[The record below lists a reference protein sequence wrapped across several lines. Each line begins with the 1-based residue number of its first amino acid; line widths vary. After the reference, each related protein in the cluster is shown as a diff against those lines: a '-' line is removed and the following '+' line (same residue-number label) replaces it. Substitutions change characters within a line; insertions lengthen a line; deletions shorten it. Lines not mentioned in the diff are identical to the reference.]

1 MAKTSPRRR
10 SAVIT
15 ETAETSHTDEVEALV
30 HEAHLDQA
38 EVHLEGADPSTYRR
52 FDPRRITAPGP
63 LFPLVVLFGLNAVDE
78 LDRTAYGVLI
88 PEIRDWFGLSLTAL
102 GFLTAALTPM
112 SLLLE
117 LPIAYY
123 ADRRNRVRMAIAGAS
138 IWAGFSVLTGLAWNI
153 ASLVVA
159 RLGASIG
166 RLFNATHNSLLS
178 DYYPSSSRVK
188 VFYAHSLANRLG
200 QIVSPLAAGALATV
214 FAWRTPFVLFAIP
227 TMLFVFLAMRLRE
240 PKRGTHERLEAGA
253 DKETAQ
259 IEDDPPGFAETFR
272 ILFQSRTAKRIYY
285 ALPFWTVSFFGLA
298 TFTSVFFNDE
308 YNVGPLVRGVLF
320 AASDVMGIVALFVG
334 GRIVQR
340 MVIRSPAF
348 AMKVVGFSAVG
359 VATGI
364 VIMAISPALPIA
376 IIGYMFAAFMG
387 ALLLPGALAVIS
399 LVIPP
404 HMRTLGFATGNLWL
418 LLGAPLIPIV
428 FAIGD
433 SAGVRVGLL
442 MSVPTYLFGAF
453 LFSSAGWTIEHDIER
468 VRLSARAQ
476 AEMFKSR
483 QEGTG
488 KLLICRDLDVA
499 YDGVQVLFKV
509 DFDVD
514 DGEIVALLGTN
525 GAGKSTLLKAISGL
539 IPSTGGTALFDGR
552 VITNADPV
560 QVARLG
566 IAQIPGGRAVFPTLT
581 VEENIRIAGW
591 MHRGDEEHVK
601 EATDRILDE
610 FPVLRDRWLQ
620 KAGDLSG
627 GEQQMLSLAQAFLS
641 RPKLLLID
649 ELTLGLAPTIVEKL
663 LSIVRAIHDQGTTI
677 VLVEQSVNI
686 ALKLA
691 KRAVFLEKGEV
702 RFSGPTSEL
711 LERPDVLRAVFLK
724 GADAVSGDGESRA
737 ARARTGTTA
746 RRASDG
752 EIVLRS
758 EGVLKHYGGIIA
770 VNDVDLTLR
779 QDEIL
784 GIIGPNGAGK
794 TTLFDLLTGFT
805 SMDAGRVE
813 LHGRDVSDWPA
824 NARTRAGLG
833 RSFQDARLWSSLT
846 VGETIA
852 VAFER
857 SISERSPVHAM
868 FGLPVVGEAERDVKR
883 RAEELIELLGL
894 GAFRDKF
901 VAELSTGSRRIVE
914 IATILAHRPSVLLL
928 DEPSSGIAQRETE
941 ALGPLLRRVREYMDG
956 SLVVV
961 EHNVPLISG
970 LADRIVAMDLGAVI
984 ADGPPDKVLHDR
996 KVVES
1001 YLGTSA
1007 YTELVGDIEK
1017 TSSRKKKSTRRKG
1030 PAGTK
1035 R

>member
-1 MAKTSPRRR
+1 MAKASPRRR
-10 SAVIT
+10 TKIT
-15 ETAETSHTDEVEALV
+15 DHAPEEHVDELDALV
-30 HEAHLDQA
+30 HEAHIEAA
-38 EVHLEGADPSTYRR
+38 EAHGEDVPPPNFRR
-52 FDPRRITAPGP
+52 FDPRRITYPGP

-78 LDRTAYGVLI
+78 LDRVAFGVLI
-88 PEIRDWFGLSLTAL
+88 PEIRDWFGLSLAAL
-102 GFLTAALTPM
+102 GVITVIITPM

-123 ADRRNRVRMAIAGAS
+123 ADRKNRVRMALIGAT
-138 IWAGFSVLTGLAWNI
+138 IWATFSLLTGLCWNVI
-153 ASLVVA
+153 TLVIA
-159 RLGASIG
+159 RLGATLG

-178 DYYPSSSRVK
+178 DYYPSSSRVR
-188 VFYAHSLANRLG
+188 VFYAHNLANRVG
-200 QIVSPLAAGALATV
+200 QIIGPLLAGALATIFV
-214 FAWRTPFVLFAIP
+214 WRTPFAIFAIP
-227 TMLFVFLAMRLRE
+227 TMIFVIIGLRLRE
-240 PKRGTHERLEAGA
+240 PKRGVHERLEAGSDA
-253 DKETAQ
+253 ETAE

-272 ILFQSRTAKRIYY
+272 ILSQSRTAKRIYF

-298 TFTSVFFNDE
+298 TFTSVFFADE
-308 YNVGPLVRGVLF
+308 YNLGPLGRGILF
-320 AASDVMGIVALFVG
+320 SASDVVGVVALFFG
-334 GRIVQR
+334 GRLVQK
-340 MVIRSPAF
+340 MVVRSPEL
-348 AMKVVGFSAVG
+348 AMKMLGLSAVG

-364 VIMAISPALPIA
+364 VIMALSPNLPVA
-376 IIGYMFAAFMG
+376 VAGYLFSAFMG
-387 ALLLPGALAVIS
+387 AMLLPGALATIS
-399 LVIPP
+399 FVIPP

-428 FAIGD
+428 GIMGD
-433 SAGVRVGLL
+433 AVGVRYGILL
-442 MSVPTYLFGAF
+442 SVPTYLIGSF
-453 LFSSAGWTIEHDIER
+453 LFSSAGWTIGHDIER

-488 KLLICRDLDVA
+488 KLLICRDLDVG
-499 YDGVQVLFKV
+499 YEGVQVLFKV
-509 DFDVD
+509 NFDVD

-539 IPSTGGTALFDGR
+539 VPSTGGTCLFDGR

-591 MHRGDEEHVK
+591 MNRGDTEHVK
-601 EATDRILDE
+601 EATDRILDT
-610 FPVLRDRWLQ
+610 FPVLRDRWEQ

-641 RPKLLLID
+641 RPQLLLID

-663 LSIVRAIHDQGTTI
+663 LQIVREIHDQGTTI

-724 GADAVSGDGESRA
+724 GASAVENGAARTSDTPDPRA
-737 ARARTGTTA
+737 AP
-746 RRASDG
+746 RRHLDG
-752 EIVLRS
+752 DIVLRA
-758 EGVLKHYGGIIA
+758 EGVTKRYGGIIA
-770 VNDVDLTLR
+770 VDSVDLELR

-794 TTLFDLLTGFT
+794 TTLFDLLTGFAP
-805 SMDAGRVE
+805 MDGGRVE
-813 LHGRDVSDWPA
+813 LHGVDVSDRSA
-824 NARTRAGLG
+824 SQRTRAGLG

-846 VGETIA
+846 VGEAIA

-857 SISERSPVHAM
+857 TITERSAVHAM
-868 FGLPVVGEAERDVKR
+868 FGLPVVRDAERDVKR

-894 GAFRDKF
+894 KAFRDKF
-901 VAELSTGSRRIVE
+901 IAELSTGSRRIVE

-928 DEPSSGIAQRETE
+928 DEPSSGIAQKETE

-956 SLVVV
+956 SLIVV
-961 EHNVPLISG
+961 EHNVPLIAD
-970 LADRIVAMDLGAVI
+970 LADRIIAMDLGSVI
-984 ADGPPDKVLHDR
+984 ADGPPEKVLHDR

-1007 YTELVGDIEK
+1007 YTEIVGEIGPRK
-1017 TSSRKKKSTRRKG
+1017 RSARKKT
-1030 PAGTK
+1030 PAK